1 MAYVAQLEEGN
12 LPYFWGF
19 VSEFTEEYPYY
30 ILADAAPLGFALP
43 IGLEVQNLNQR

>member
-1 MAYVAQLEEGN
+1 MAYIAQLEEGY

-19 VSEFTEEYPYY
+19 VSELAEEHPHN
-30 ILADAAPLGFALP
+30 IFADAAPLGFALP